1 MSFEDVPEEL
11 RALKQF
17 CLRAE
22 KQPYVKNARG
32 GFSAKGWQ
40 ADRERWL
47 TFDEAIEVLQ
57 RGVEV
62 YHKDASWKVEGIGI
76 LIIGD
81 GLDHPQLLGGDLDCC
96 RDPETAFIS
105 PWAREFLQKVK
116 PFYAEVSPSGC
127 GFRYFV
133 MGKLPDG
140 RYQITGFGPQKDLPR
155 ETVERILRA
164 KPKARDKIIRGE
176 PAFNG
181 LEFHESGEPKNGIV
195 PAKHLTITGRRVEE
209 FCYPK
214 EDRTQEINEALQ
226 PIIQESEKLAAKA
239 SAKPRIEDIV
249 GPTPA
254 WAQEM
259 DKFLAE
265 KRLPALSI
273 LKVIDTS
280 GFEESGG
287 QLFGPHPILGSTTGK
302 NLVVNPAENQYC
314 WMHNGINAGGD
325 AYVWLA
331 HEFCGVPWDVQG
343 EGLLKDRFL
352 LERVVAV
359 AASKGLV
366 DPALVIRE
374 PEIRA
379 VSLND
384 EPGAVGKYSDGT
396 IRQVGLNRNGVKV
409 LNWISDCAIVLH
421 TETREDGITEFTFL
435 GTGAKDGLNVC
446 ITLPATEMADPRKF
460 RGALINAFGSV
471 DQVGKLTFELVQGM
485 SRYAIKKQRVTVPQW
500 RKGVPLVPGV
510 DLASNVEF
518 KLSPITPAQ
527 VYDGDLNR
535 AKEVLNAILRLRKY
549 APILM
554 TVVFGSPVYAR
565 WFPNDRFGLALW
577 GKTGGKKTTIAQ
589 LATSIYGI
597 GFLNDRALLKHGK
610 AGATLVGATEA
621 LLNIGI
627 LPRIIDN
634 VKATDPKDA
643 QRYIE
648 IIQGIMEG
656 GEKLKGK
663 REGGLRSVHDYL
675 LTPLITGEIKVSE
688 ASTSAR
694 VLNLTWTPEHDNL
707 QLSAIQ
713 ANADI
718 LPVIGYHWLR
728 YLAAC
733 QRDLRVGFDKSR
745 ATKAAEYASS
755 GYVNPGRLAT
765 IYCLLRGV
773 WSLMAEGP
781 FSDVVLELNETFLE
795 VLEEA
800 IKNQGEEVNSET
812 EISRFLQAIK
822 TLRVSRPDLFMI
834 GEVKGRTD
842 RILGRENANGL
853 FLFPEETLSLLKQLG
868 VFTQI
873 PSIESITKALK
884 EENLLRPSSKKQVL
898 NVTKIDNKK
907 VRGWWLVPSWNAS
920 IECDDDDPRESD
932 EDSCGTEKSD
942 SIGLKSR
949 RPAVPQRNELYGV
962 KISGEKKEEIQNES
976 NGIVRDC
983 GTESNKIVY
992 TNSID
997 SVLVSPA
1004 NSPALVLQ
1012 VPQDIDLSSAL
1023 DSEAKQRLWIAIGNI
1038 LKHSPRKEPGKLGLA
1053 LADLAGTTKLPETQ
1067 LKAIL
1072 EASGWTSSPI
1082 EASGLIVWWAPE
1094 KVLKAYGLEAGP

>member
-1 MSFEDVPEEL
+1 MDDFSQVPEDL

-17 CLRAE
+17 CVRAE
-22 KQPYVKNARG
+22 KQPYVRNARG

-40 ADRERWL
+40 SDRERWL
-47 TFDEAIEVLQ
+47 TFDEAVEAL
-57 RGVEV
+57 RKGAEV
-62 YHKDASWKVEGIGI
+62 YHNDATWKVEGIGI
-76 LIIGD
+76 LIVGD

-96 RDPETAFIS
+96 RDPETAFVS
-105 PWAREFLQKVK
+105 PWAREFLQRVK

-140 RYQITGFGPQKDLPR
+140 RYQITAFGPQKDLPK
-155 ETVERILRA
+155 ETIERILLA
-164 KPKARDKIIRGE
+164 KPKAREKIISGN
-176 PAFNG
+176 PSFNG
-181 LEFHESGEPKNGIV
+181 LEFHESGEPKNGKT
-195 PAKHLTITGRRVEE
+195 PAKHLTITGRKVEE

-214 EDRTQEINEALQ
+214 EDRTQAINEVLQ
-226 PIIQESEKLAAKA
+226 EIIRVGSKPAKA
-239 SAKPRIEDIV
+239 APKIEDIV

-331 HEFCGVPWDVQG
+331 HEFCGVPWEVKG
-343 EGLLKDRFL
+343 EGLLKDRAL
-352 LERVVAV
+352 LEKVVAV
-359 AASKGLV
+359 AAAKGLV

-379 VSLND
+379 ISLAD
-384 EPGAVGKYSDGT
+384 EPGAVAKYSDGT

-409 LNWISDCAIVLH
+409 LNWISDCSIVLH

-446 ITLPATEMADPRKF
+446 ITLPAAEMADPRKF
-460 RGALINAFGSV
+460 RGALINAFGSC

-485 SRYAIKKQRVTVPQW
+485 SRYVIKKQRVTVPQW

-589 LATSIYGI
+589 LATAIYGI

-627 LPRIIDN
+627 LLRIIDN

-663 REGGLRSVHDYL
+663 REGGLRSVHDFL

-718 LPVIGYHWLR
+718 LPVIGFHWLR

-781 FSDVVLELNETFLE
+781 FSDVVQELNETFLE

-800 IKNQGEEVNSET
+800 IRNQGEEVNSET

-884 EENLLRPSSKKQVL
+884 EEGLLRPSSKKQVL
-898 NVTKIDNKK
+898 NVTKIDNKR
-907 VRGWWLVPSWNAS
+907 VRGWWLVPGWNSS
-920 IECDDDDPRESD
+920 IECDDDPRESD
-932 EDSCGTEKSD
+932 EDSCGTEKTD
-942 SIGLKSR
+942 SEDPKSR
-949 RPAVPQRNELYGV
+949 RPAVPQKNELYR
-962 KISGEKKEEIQNES
+962 EKKGEIQNES

-983 GTESNKIVY
+983 GTESNNIVY
-992 TNSID
+992 NNSID

-1004 NSPALVLQ
+1004 NSPALVPQ
-1012 VPQDIDLSSAL
+1012 VPPDIDLSPAL
-1023 DSEAKQRLWIAIGNI
+1023 DSEAKQRLWTAIGHI
-1038 LKHSPRKEPGKLGLA
+1038 LKHSPRKDAGRTGLFIS
-1053 LADLAGTTKLPETQ
+1053 DLASATKLPETQ

-1094 KVLKAYGLEAGP
+1094 KVLKAYGLEAGL

>member
-47 TFDEAIEVLQ
+47 TFDEAIEALQ

-81 GLDHPQLLGGDLDCC
+81 GLDHPQFLGGDLDCC
-96 RDPETAFIS
+96 RDPETAFVS

-116 PFYAEVSPSGC
+116 PFYTEVSPSGC

-133 MGKLPDG
+133 MGKLPNG
-140 RYQITGFGPQKDLPR
+140 RYQITGFGPQKDLPK
-155 ETVERILRA
+155 ETIERILRA

-195 PAKHLTITGRRVEE
+195 PAKHLTITGRRIEE

-343 EGLLKDRFL
+343 EGLLKDRVL
-352 LERVVAV
+352 LKKVVTV
-359 AASKGLV
+359 AAAKGLV

-374 PEIRA
+374 PEIRT
-379 VSLND
+379 VSLAD

-485 SRYAIKKQRVTVPQW
+485 SRYAIKKQRVTVPCW
-500 RKGVPLVPGV
+500 RKNVPLIPGL
-510 DLASNVEF
+510 DLVNNAEYR
-518 KLSPITPAQ
+518 LSSLTPAK
-527 VYDGDLNR
+527 VYDGDIKL
-535 AKEVLNAILRLRKY
+535 AADVLRRFVTLRKY
-549 APILM
+549 TPLLIIVVMGAPL
-554 TVVFGSPVYAR
+554 YAR
-565 WFPNDRFGLALW
+565 WFPGDRFGLALW
-577 GKTGGKKTTIAQ
+577 GKSGSHKTTIAK
-589 LATSIYGI
+589 LACTIYGI
-597 GFLNDRALLKHGK
+597 GFYEEHALIKHGK
-610 AGATLVGATEA
+610 IGGTPTGATEA
-621 LLNIGI
+621 LLNAGI
-627 LPRIIDN
+627 LPRIIDD
-634 VKATDPKDA
+634 VKSTDPKDVQTYVA
-643 QRYIE
+643 
-648 IIQGIMEG
+648 IIHAVMEG
-656 GEKLKGK
+656 LEKLRAKK
-663 REGGLRSVHDYL
+663 EGGLRKSAQF
-675 LTPLITGEIKVSE
+675 LTTPIITGEIRPAE

-694 VLNLTWTPEHDNL
+694 VLNLIWAKADDSL
-707 QLSAIQ
+707 KLAGIQ
-713 ANADI
+713 GDMQI
-718 LPVIGYHWLR
+718 LPIVGYHWLR
-728 YLAAC
+728 FLASDS
-733 QRDLRVGFDKSR
+733 RDIRIGFEEAR
-745 ATKAAEYASS
+745 TKKYNEYILKN
-755 GYVNPGRLAT
+755 YVNAGRLAT
-765 IYCLLRGV
+765 IYCLIRAV
-773 WSLMAEGP
+773 WALACESPFGEVFQDCTPAFMAALDEAIAEQGALVSEETEVAK
-781 FSDVVLELNETFLE
+781 FLTALNELVT
-795 VLEEA
+795 
-800 IKNQGEEVNSET
+800 T
-812 EISRFLQAIK
+812 
-822 TLRVSRPDLFMI
+822 RPDLFMI
-834 GEVKGRTD
+834 GEIRTGAD
-842 RILGRENANGL
+842 KILGRQNDRGL
-853 FLFPEETLSLLKQLG
+853 FVFPNETLAVMKQLG

-873 PSIESITKALK
+873 PNVASLTNALIE
-884 EENLLRPSSKKQVL
+884 EGVL
-898 NVTKIDNKK
+898 IPAREKDHKLYQAKINNIR
-907 VRGWWLVPSWNAS
+907 VRGWMLVPGWNAPDGDGNGDQKTLS
-920 IECDDDDPRESD
+920 SDPNTRKHRIPAEK
-932 EDSCGTEKSD
+932 EKSNF
-942 SIGLKSR
+942 SEKN
-949 RPAVPQRNELYGV
+949 QRENEY
-962 KISGEKKEEIQNES
+962 SKENEIPTGTTGKTGTIND
-976 NGIVRDC
+976 NIV
-983 GTESNKIVY
+983 I
-992 TNSID
+992 
-997 SVLVSPA
+997 
-1004 NSPALVLQ
+1004 
-1012 VPQDIDLSSAL
+1012 DIDYSENDGTRLSTQPVPGDFLANPNASSAI
-1023 DSEAKQRLWIAIGNI
+1023 DPEAKQRLWIAIGHI

-1053 LADLAGTTKLPETQ
+1053 LADLAGTAKLPETQ

-1072 EASGWTSSPI
+1072 EASGWTSSSI